1 MELKSIKILAIV
13 QARLTSKRFPNK
25 VLKKIKNKTLLQILL
40 KRLKM
45 SKKIDKIVVA
55 IPKNKYQLKLK
66 KHLKEVGIDYF
77 EGNEKNVL
85 DRFYKAA
92 KKYKPEKIIR
102 ITADCPLIDA
112 RIIDKLLNKM
122 RKNDFDYVSN
132 VCPPSFPNG
141 LDVSIINYKT
151 LEETWQ
157 NAKSSFDKE
166 HVVTYIQKK
175 EKYKKFNLLNS
186 EDLSTERWTVDEE
199 VDLYVIKEIINNFK
213 NFDFSW
219 KQVLKLKK
227 NKPEIFLK
235 NSHLIRDEGSLISEM
250 SLGQKLWKRAKKTI
264 PGGNMML
271 SKRPQLFLPNK
282 WPTYFNKAKGCKIW
296 GIDNKKYLDIS
307 LMGVG
312 TNILGYAHPEVDEA
326 VKKVIQ
332 KGNMSTL
339 NCPEEIYLSEKL
351 VKMHSWAEMVKL
363 TRTGGEANAV
373 AIRIARA
380 ASKKENVAICG
391 YHGWHDWYL
400 AANLNNKKS
409 LNKHLLPNLE
419 ISGVPKFLRNST
431 FTFEYNNIEQF
442 KNLVKNNNIGV
453 VKMEVM
459 RSIKP
464 KNNFLKE
471 IRKITESK
479 GIVLIFDECT
489 SGFRENFGG
498 LHLKYNVTPDM
509 AIVGKALGNGYAI
522 NAIIG
527 RKEIMDMAQTSFISS
542 TFWTERIGPSAALK
556 TLDVMERNKSWKFI
570 TSQGKK
576 VKKKWVMEAK
586 RNNIKIETWGL
597 DSLAS
602 FSIKSKNSL
611 KYKTYITQEMLKHN
625 ILASNSVYLS
635 IKHTDQILSQYF
647 YTLSKIFKTIGE
659 CEQGR
664 NIDDLL
670 ETPISGSTFR
680 RLN

>member
-1 MELKSIKILAIV
+1 MELKSIKILAII

-25 VLKKIKNKTLLQILL
+25 VLKKINNKTLLQILL
-40 KRLKM
+40 TRLKK

-66 KHLKEVGIDYF
+66 KHLKEIGIDCF

-92 KKYKPEKIIR
+92 KIYKPEKIIR

-122 RKNDFDYVSN
+122 RKNNFDYASN

-157 NAKSSFDKE
+157 NAKSSFDRE
-166 HVVTYIQKK
+166 HVVTYIQKS
-175 EKYKKFNLLNS
+175 EKYKKFNLLYS
-186 EDLSTERWTVDEE
+186 EDLSTERWTVDEKI
-199 VDLYVIKEIINNFK
+199 DLLVIKEILKNFK
-213 NFDFSW
+213 NFNFSW
-219 KQVLKLKK
+219 KQVLKLKI

-235 NSHLIRDEGSLISEM
+235 NSHLIRDEGSLKSDM
-250 SLGQKLWKRAKKTI
+250 SLGQKFWLRAKKII
-264 PGGNMML
+264 PGGNMLL

-282 WPTYFNKAKGCKIW
+282 WPTYFNKAKGCKIR
-296 GIDNKKYLDIS
+296 GIDNKEYLDIS

-332 KGNMSTL
+332 RGNMSTL

-351 VKMHSWAEMVKL
+351 VKMHSWSEMVKL
-363 TRTGGEANAV
+363 TRSGGEANAV

-380 ASKKENVAICG
+380 ASKKENVAVCG

-400 AANLNNKKS
+400 AANINNKNS

-419 ISGVPKFLRNST
+419 ISGVPKSLRNST

-442 KNLVKNNNIGV
+442 KNLVKKNNIGV

-459 RSIKP
+459 RNIKP
-464 KNNFLKE
+464 KNDFLKE

-498 LHLKYNVTPDM
+498 VHLKYNVTPDM
-509 AIVGKALGNGYAI
+509 AIFGKALGNGYAI

-576 VKKKWVMEAK
+576 VKKKWVLEAK
-586 RNNIKIETWGL
+586 KNNIKIETFGL
-597 DSLAS
+597 DSLAT

-635 IKHTDQILSQYF
+635 IKHTDQILSKYF
-647 YTLSKIFKTIGE
+647 NTLSKIFKTIGE

-670 ETPISGSTFR
+670 ETPISESTFR